1 MKLIIGLGNF
11 EKKYFNTRH
20 NIGFAMLDYIFDEYL
35 KAEGFSDWSENKKF
49 QAIISE
55 GNLNGEKIILAKPTT
70 YMNNS
75 GSAVQA
81 LISFYKINPKDLIVI
96 HDEIDLSFG
105 NYKIQTDKSSAG
117 HRGIDS
123 IIGRIGTQ
131 EFTRVRIGIG
141 KEDRKK
147 QGDTADFVLNR
158 FNLFEKLKTIHS
170 YPSISICANMLSQ
183 SV

>member
-158 FNLFEKLKTIHS
+158 FNLFEKLKLKELKKKILQDVKNELK
-170 YPSISICANMLSQ
+170 I
-183 SV
+183 